1 MLHANKIVFLCV
13 ATHFNILRN
22 IADAAS
28 ELFLKVRGQN
38 EQSFE
43 KSDIVFWLQIGWP
56 KKRKWLINAP

>member
-38 EQSFE
+38 EQ
-43 KSDIVFWLQIGWP
+43 KFW
-56 KKRKWLINAP
+56 KKWHSVLASNRMA